1 MLERAVESMI
11 TAQSDRESQ
20 YEAERRTREGRLDA
34 LLEEMTRLRKGK
46 WRSPQRVASNMR
58 KFRKRSRKLSY

>member
-34 LLEEMTRLRKGK
+34 LLEEMTRQRK
-46 WRSPQRVASNMR
+46 VAFTS
-58 KFRKRSRKLSY
+58 KGGVEYEEV